1 MAGLLGKLLPRE
13 KSFFVM
19 FNQQA
24 ENVRAGAQ
32 AMVEMLEH
40 FEHPEV
46 GAEKV
51 ESYEHIGDTI
61 THGIMTRLNQT
72 FITPFDREDIH
83 ELASKIDDV
92 IDLVDAAASRMVTYR
107 VTAVRPGVV
116 DLARTIRDATEQIVA
131 AIRVLDKKEEHILNY
146 CIEINRLEN
155 LADRQCRDLIATLF
169 DQERDPVQ
177 IIKWKEIIETLE
189 FATDK
194 CEDVANVIESVT
206 LKNA

>member
-1 MAGLLGKLLPRE
+1 MPGLLTKILPRE
-13 KSFFVM
+13 KTFFAM

-24 ENVRAGAQ
+24 ENVNAGVGAL
-32 AMVEMLEH
+32 VEMLGN
-40 FEHPEV
+40 FENPAM
-46 GAEKV
+46 GADKV

-83 ELASKIDDV
+83 ELASAIDDV
-92 IDLVDAAASRMVTYR
+92 LDLVDAVATRLVMYR
-107 VTAVRPGVV
+107 VKKIRPGVV
-116 DLARTIRDATEQIVA
+116 DLAKSVHEATAQIVA
-131 AIRVLDKKEEHILNY
+131 AVRVLEKEDHILDH

-155 LADRQCRDLIATLF
+155 QADRQCRDLIATLF
-169 DQERDPVQ
+169 DTEKDPIQ

-189 FATDK
+189 FAADK
-194 CEDVANVIESVT
+194 CEDVANVIEGVT

>member
-1 MAGLLGKLLPRE
+1 MPGLLTRILPHE
-13 KSFFVM
+13 KTYFEM

-24 ENVRAGAQ
+24 ENARQ
-32 AMVEMLEH
+32 AANALVEMLEN
-40 FEHPEV
+40 FQNPAL
-46 GAEKV
+46 GADKV
-51 ESYEHIGDTI
+51 ESYEHVGDTI
-61 THGIMTRLNQT
+61 THNIMMRLNQT

-92 IDLVDAAASRMVTYR
+92 TDLVDAVATRLAMYR
-107 VTAVRPGVV
+107 IQIIRPGVIE
-116 DLARTIRDATEQIVA
+116 LAKTVAEATAQIVA
-131 AIRVLDKKEEHILNY
+131 AVRVLEKEDHILEH

-155 LADRQCRDLIATLF
+155 QADHQCRDLIALLF
-169 DQERDPVQ
+169 DEEKDPVQ

-194 CEDVANVIESVT
+194 CEDVANVIEGVT

>member
-1 MAGLLGKLLPRE
+1 MPGILGRILPQE
-13 KSFFVM
+13 KSFFAK

-24 ENVRAGAQ
+24 ENVHAGSV

-40 FEHPEV
+40 FEDPAA
-46 GAEKV
+46 GAEKI

-61 THGIMTRLNQT
+61 THEIMTKLNQT

-92 IDLVDAAASRMVTYR
+92 IDLVDAVGTRLVTYR
-107 VTAVRPGVV
+107 IKNVRPGVIE
-116 DLARTIRDATEQIVA
+116 LAKTVRDAAAQIVA
-131 AIRVLDKKEEHILNY
+131 AVRVLEKGDHILDY

-155 LADRQCRDLIATLF
+155 QADHQCQQLIATLF
-169 DQERDPVQ
+169 DQEKDPVQ

-194 CEDVANVIESVT
+194 CEDVANVIETVT

>member
-1 MAGLLGKLLPRE
+1 MPGILGKILPRE
-13 KSFFVM
+13 KSFFHM
-19 FNQQA
+19 FAQQA
-24 ENVRAGAQ
+24 ENVHAGAE

-40 FEHPEV
+40 FENAET
-46 GAEKV
+46 GASKV
-51 ESYEHIGDTI
+51 ESYEHAGDTI
-61 THGIMTRLNQT
+61 THNIMTRLNQT

-92 IDLVDAAASRMVTYR
+92 IDLVDAAATRLVTYG
-107 VTAVRPGVV
+107 VKTVRPGVV
-116 DLARTIRDATEQIVA
+116 DLAKTVRDATVQIVA
-131 AIRVLDKKEEHILNY
+131 AVRVLEQEDHILDH

-155 LADRQCRDLIATLF
+155 QADRQCRDLIGKLF
-169 DQERDPVQ
+169 EQERDPVQ

-194 CEDVANVIESVT
+194 CEDVANVIEAVT

>member
-1 MAGLLGKLLPRE
+1 MPGLLGKILPRE
-13 KSFFVM
+13 KSFFYM
-19 FNQQA
+19 FTEQA
-24 ENVRAGAQ
+24 NNVHSAAV
-32 AMVEMLEH
+32 ALVEMLEN
-40 FEHPEV
+40 FDDRV
-46 GAEKV
+46 AGAEKI

-61 THGIMTRLNQT
+61 THNIITRLNQT

-92 IDLVDAAASRMVTYR
+92 IDLMDAASTRLVTYR
-107 VTAVRPGVV
+107 IQTMRAGVA
-116 DLARTIRDATEQIVA
+116 DLAKTIRDATGEIVA
-131 AIRVLDKKEEHILNY
+131 AVSVLDKGNHILDH

-155 LADRQCRDLIATLF
+155 QADRQTRDLIGTLF
-169 DQERDPVQ
+169 DQEKDPVQ

-194 CEDVANVIESVT
+194 CEDVANVIETVT

>member
-1 MAGLLGKLLPRE
+1 MPGLLTKILPHE
-13 KSFFVM
+13 KTFFEM
-19 FNQQA
+19 FNRQA
-24 ENVRAGAQ
+24 ENVNAGAQ
-32 AMVEMLEH
+32 ALVGMLEN
-40 FEHPEV
+40 FENPAQ

-92 IDLVDAAASRMVTYR
+92 LDLVDAVATRLVMYR
-107 VTAVRPGVV
+107 VKTIRAGVV
-116 DLARTIRDATEQIVA
+116 DLARTVRDASAQIVA
-131 AIRVLDKKEEHILNY
+131 AVRVLEKEDHILDY

-155 LADRQCRDLIATLF
+155 QADRQCRDLIATLF
-169 DQERDPVQ
+169 DQEKDPVQ

-194 CEDVANVIESVT
+194 CEDVANVIEGVT

>member
-1 MAGLLGKLLPRE
+1 MPGLLGKILPHE
-13 KSFFVM
+13 KSFFAK

-24 ENVRAGAQ
+24 ENVYAGAL
-32 AMVEMLEH
+32 ALVEMLEH
-40 FEHPEV
+40 FDNPAA
-46 GAEKV
+46 GAEKI
-51 ESYEHIGDTI
+51 ESYEHIGDNI
-61 THGIMTRLNQT
+61 THEIMTKLNQT

-92 IDLVDAAASRMVTYR
+92 IDLVDAAGTRLVIYQ
-107 VTAVRPGVV
+107 VKVVRPGVV
-116 DLARTIRDATEQIVA
+116 DLAKTVRDATAQIVA
-131 AIRVLDKKEEHILNY
+131 AVRVLEKENHILDH

-155 LADRQCRDLIATLF
+155 QADHQCRDLIASLF
-169 DQERDPVQ
+169 EQEKDPVQ

-194 CEDVANVIESVT
+194 CEDVANVIETVT